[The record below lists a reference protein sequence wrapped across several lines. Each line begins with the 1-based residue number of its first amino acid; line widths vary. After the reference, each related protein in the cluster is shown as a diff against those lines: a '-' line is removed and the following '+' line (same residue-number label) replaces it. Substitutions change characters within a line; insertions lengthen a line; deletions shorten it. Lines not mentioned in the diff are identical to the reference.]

1 MKFVD
6 FYVIKGNWFPCDVFI
21 ANKSLFLL
29 YQVLPPRKAVKPG
42 MVFLFEL
49 FLLRGACTWIDREVG
64 WGAFPLCDNNFSALE
79 GKFKCPFLRG
89 HYDSK
94 IDRFKKIENFI
105 SQDLDNWLC
114 NLYFQ
119 VCILKNQT
127 CWFRHVPQN
136 RFYLSSVSLKI
147 NTIFPKSSLP
157 AYPEGMNR
165 K

>member
-6 FYVIKGNWFPCDVFI
+6 LYVIKGNWLPCDVFI
-21 ANKSLFLL
+21 ANTSLFLL

-119 VCILKNQT
+119 VCILRNQT

-157 AYPEGMNR
+157 ANPEGMNR